1 MDVLEY
7 LLLLY
12 ISILLVEG
20 EVKYLKY
27 NFELKDNKI
36 IICECL

>member
-12 ISILLVEG
+12 ILLVEG
-20 EVKYLKY
+20 EIKYLKY
-27 NFELKDNKI
+27 YFELKDNKI